1 MIPRPSILL
10 WEDQE
15 APWLENWQIEHDLM
29 MSRVLVEIFS
39 HKLLS
44 ESLLFRGGTALG
56 KLHFSKPHRFSED
69 LDLVQVE
76 PGPIKQSIQKPL
88 LHEVM
93 DELPLE
99 LKKYGPSDLGYSY
112 FFDFDVRDPAVDKS
126 RLKIEINTREHFTI
140 LDPLYIPY
148 QVSTDWFEGTAKI
161 RTHPAAEMM
170 AHKLLALYDR
180 KKGRDL
186 FDLWYGYK
194 MDLAKPQQVLSCY
207 EEYVE
212 EAREAGDISRA
223 QFELNLSGK
232 IRDAEFRED
241 TKPLLREG
249 IEYEIDKAVRIV
261 HEQFVSLLDGD
272 PYQGEENIFRK
283 DKS

>member
-69 LDLVQVE
+69 LDLVQIE

-140 LDPLYIPY
+140 LNPLCIPY

-212 EAREAGDISRA
+212 EAREAGDISLA
-223 QFELNLSGK
+223 QFEENLSGK

-272 PYQGEENIFRK
+272 PYQGEGNVFREDEN
-283 DKS
+283 